1 MTTKTISKREQFL
14 NTYSGKDL
22 IKKYPLDLRA
32 VWQVRGEDSNCDFG
46 GSHFM
51 PTLGY
56 YEGTLDEVIDI
67 AVNLPNFWQWG
78 GGGDLTPIKIKPA
91 DKARQ
96 EEMAA
101 MRKER
106 EELLAKV
113 AAINEVLGE

>member
-67 AVNLPNFWQWG
+67 AVNLPDFWQWG
-78 GGGDLTPIKIKPA
+78 GGGELTPIKIKPA
-91 DKARQ
+91 DRARQ
-96 EEMAA
+96 EGIDAL
-101 MRKER
+101 RKER
-106 EELLAKV
+106 DALLVKV
-113 AAINEVLGE
+113 AEINDTLGE